1 MAGKVIK
8 EIAKAG
14 LTADKQKMAATKTT
28 SAKGKKTIGGPFGIF
43 RLSFSTGGMPKAK
56 PN

>member
-14 LTADKQKMAATKTT
+14 LTADKQKTAAGKTT
-28 SAKGKKTIGGPFGIF
+28 SAKGKKGLSGPFGIF
-43 RLSFSTGGMPKAK
+43 RLNLSKGGSVAQ